1 MMNYQISDWVTAT
14 TNQDEMLHGYVE
26 SMDVLGGLTRI
37 YVIASDR
44 ESAIGK
50 VMEVSNQDVRK
61 LPVSSLDIEEQ
72 VKSLIDVALAVRD
85 EMWFLELTGKLLAI
99 QQSES
104 RRSERNVLPT
114 LAFRNRLGV
123 DQI

>member
-1 MMNYQISDWVTAT
+1 MNYQISDWVTAT

-44 ESAIGK
+44 ESTIGK
-50 VMEVSNQDVRK
+50 VMEVSNQDVKK
-61 LPVSSLDIEEQ
+61 LPAISLDIEEQ
-72 VKSLIDVALAVRD
+72 VRSLIDVALAVRD

-99 QQSES
+99 QHNES
-104 RRSERNVLPT
+104 KRSERELFPSLT
-114 LAFRNRLGV
+114 FKNRLGV
-123 DQI
+123 DQL